1 MSWTESLC
9 KSRNA
14 KAISSWF
21 HDKDGSWR
29 HWSKSLRHT
38 FLLPLLCVFKIAS
51 PWCLGACSLPQR
63 PLQCHTWNQCSKGED
78 LGIEAVNGE
87 PSIHAYPSFST
98 DAWSYTSTV
107 LFYSCPEFLI
117 KFKHQRHQ
125 RQDHDLSHHLSWFH
139 LLWLSCTFT

>member
-1 MSWTESLC
+1 MFEETCESFLGLRARRRQENPMPFLRDFMTKMDLGDTEASAYVI
-9 KSRNA
+9 R
-14 KAISSWF
+14 
-21 HDKDGSWR
+21 
-29 HWSKSLRHT
+29 T

-63 PLQCHTWNQCSKGED
+63 PLRWHTWNRCSKGED

-125 RQDHDLSHHLSWFH
+125 RQDHDPSQHLS
-139 LLWLSCTFT
+139 